1 MKPTDRYFNPANLR
15 TRITFQQP
23 TVSTDAGG
31 AQSPAWTDVESHPT
45 VWAHWVNAHGQENV
59 QNAVK
64 SVRRATVT
72 IRHRDDVRTTW
83 AVVRGTER
91 WDIISIDAVQDQR
104 RWIELVVERAEG
116 SV

>member
-1 MKPTDRYFNPANLR
+1 MSDLNVSIGDLR
-15 TRITFQQP
+15 TRITFQEP
-23 TVSTDAGG
+23 TVSKDGGG
-31 AQSPAWTDVESHPT
+31 AQLPGWTDVDTNPT
-45 VWAHWVNAHGQENV
+45 VWARWVNAHGQENV

-83 AVVRGTER
+83 AVVANGER
-91 WDIISIDAVQDQR
+91 WVIISIDAVQDQR
-104 RWIELVVERAEG
+104 RWIELVVERTEG